1 MSDGRGYAA
10 RVSEHAKIIDEARQ
24 RIASGG
30 KLNAASFEARI
41 RAAGGDPD
49 PALKQL
55 ARIVSVQRARALIA
69 GPATPEPVAPPEPL
83 HRPLALR
90 AKPTITGNMDVR
102 RERKGNS
109 FVLAWTPEP
118 KVVAWDV
125 RFSERP
131 DVRGEYVVREERTLP
146 GPETTLELQLGDTP
160 LRVHLL
166 GRARDGRLV
175 RRAIISALTR
185 SGWDERWQRRASAS

>member
-1 MSDGRGYAA
+1 MD
-10 RVSEHAKIIDEARQ
+10 EHTKIIDEARQ
-24 RIASGG
+24 RVASGG
-30 KLNAASFEARI
+30 KLNASSFEARI
-41 RAAGGDPD
+41 RAAGGDTAL
-49 PALKQL
+49 ALKQL

-69 GPATPEPVAPPEPL
+69 EPPTHEVKPAPEPVS
-83 HRPLALR
+83 RPLALR

-102 RERKGNS
+102 RERKGDS
-109 FVLAWTPEP
+109 FVLAWTAEP

-131 DVRGEYVVREERTLP
+131 DVRGEYVVRDERTLA
-146 GPETTLELQLGDTP
+146 GPETSLELELGDTP

-185 SGWDERWQRRASAS
+185 PGWDERWQRRASAS

>member
-1 MSDGRGYAA
+1 MDD
-10 RVSEHAKIIDEARQ
+10 HAKIIDEARK
-24 RIASGG
+24 RVASGG
-30 KLNAASFEARI
+30 KLNASSFEARI
-41 RAAGGDPD
+41 RATGGDPG

-69 GPATPEPVAPPEPL
+69 GPPTHAPAPAPEPL

-90 AKPTITGNMDVR
+90 TKPTITGNMDVR
-102 RERKGNS
+102 RERKGDS
-109 FVLAWTPEP
+109 FVLAWTAEP

-125 RFSERP
+125 RLSERP
-131 DVRGEYVVREERTLP
+131 AVRGDYVIREERTLP
-146 GPETTLELQLGDTP
+146 GPETSLELQLGDTP

-166 GRARDGRLV
+166 GRGRDGRLV

-185 SGWDERWQRRASAS
+185 PGWDERWQRRASAS